1 MSKGLAGVKTL
12 TAKQIADKWKLP
24 LAVIAKKIAAGVK
37 VEKEHTTSLR
47 QANEIARDH
56 LGERPDYYE
65 KIHKMEKTKI
75 VKEDMTNVAGVSPR
89 VSTQNIRQMV
99 QGGRTPPSGTPNL
112 QTISTPGGLTGT
124 FSGNDAA
131 SKYAMDKQRHFDLNK
146 AASDGYKPITSNAP
160 RKDITSAAD
169 DQEAKRQAGTSGP
182 KDPEI
187 EKAVRNYRY
196 GVTNSDTTPS
206 SMKSDITPT
215 SAKTPTTPGS
225 VKVDAEI
232 QKYNN
237 IMHKGS
243 GSVQEENATGAV
255 RGLGYV
261 TGDPGVNAVDQY
273 INTNALAYDPFN
285 GAKLEFMKKFHN
297 KLHKGL
303 GFDEYNPTSKKLS
316 EAKLNELGEYDNKG
330 GSPGYEATSAPIRA
344 VRKRDVEEQSPANIS
359 YKERPMYE
367 KSTDNNPMPAGAER
381 GIYQEATYQGKK
393 VALNKPMKG
402 DVKKSKVYVDPDG
415 DGKAQKVNFGDK
427 KLSIKKD
434 QPNRKKS
441 YCARSGGITGKKDV
455 TSANYWS
462 RKAWNCNEMDISN
475 MRPSDNVID
484 RRPHSPSIMQ
494 AALNA
499 VKHVSDHMPG
509 AGIGRAIKKYND
521 SSNDVTGS
529 VTTVNEISAE
539 LVGKVSNARFFRGEA
554 PSRTLS
560 RAINKK
566 FIESGKKK
574 KEVKEDANRPDRDL
588 EARTYTGA
596 TGTTHTV
603 KEETKMDNKEL
614 INEALDCILE
624 DNLPEM
630 KDNLMKALQEKA
642 IEKLE
647 ERKKEIAANYFA
659 Q

>member
-75 VKEDMTNVAGVSPR
+75 VKED
-89 VSTQNIRQMV
+89 
-99 QGGRTPPSGTPNL
+99 
-112 QTISTPGGLTGT
+112 
-124 FSGNDAA
+124 
-131 SKYAMDKQRHFDLNK
+131 
-146 AASDGYKPITSNAP
+146 
-160 RKDITSAAD
+160 
-169 DQEAKRQAGTSGP
+169 
-182 KDPEI
+182 
-187 EKAVRNYRY
+187 
-196 GVTNSDTTPS
+196 
-206 SMKSDITPT
+206 
-215 SAKTPTTPGS
+215 
-225 VKVDAEI
+225 
-232 QKYNN
+232 
-237 IMHKGS
+237 
-243 GSVQEENATGAV
+243 NATGAV

-261 TGDPGVNAVDQY
+261 TGDPGVNYVDQY

-285 GAKLEFMKKFHN
+285 GAKLEFMRKFHN

-316 EAKLNELGEYDNKG
+316 EAKLNELGDYIKD

-344 VRKRDVEEQSPANIS
+344 VRKREVEEQSPANPS

-367 KSTDNNPMPAGAER
+367 KSTGNNPMPTGAER
-381 GIYQEATYQGKK
+381 GIY
-393 VALNKPMKG
+393 
-402 DVKKSKVYVDPDG
+402 
-415 DGKAQKVNFGDK
+415 
-427 KLSIKKD
+427 
-434 QPNRKKS
+434 
-441 YCARSGGITGKKDV
+441 
-455 TSANYWS
+455 
-462 RKAWNCNEMDISN
+462 
-475 MRPSDNVID
+475 
-484 RRPHSPSIMQ
+484 
-494 AALNA
+494 
-499 VKHVSDHMPG
+499 
-509 AGIGRAIKKYND
+509 
-521 SSNDVTGS
+521 
-529 VTTVNEISAE
+529 EISAE
-539 LVGKVSNARFFRGEA
+539 LVGKVSNARWRRGEA
-554 PSRTLS
+554 PSKTLT

-566 FIESGKKK
+566 FIESGKKKEEPK

-630 KDNLMKALQEKA
+630 KENLMLALQEKA
-642 IEKLE
+642 MEKLE

>member
-1 MSKGLAGVKTL
+1 MSKGLASVKTL
-12 TAKQIADKWKLP
+12 TAQEIAKKWNLP
-24 LAVIAKKIAAGVK
+24 LATVAKKIAAGVK
-37 VEKEHTTSLR
+37 VEKEHTKSTR

-75 VKEDMTNVAGVSPR
+75 VKED
-89 VSTQNIRQMV
+89 
-99 QGGRTPPSGTPNL
+99 
-112 QTISTPGGLTGT
+112 
-124 FSGNDAA
+124 
-131 SKYAMDKQRHFDLNK
+131 
-146 AASDGYKPITSNAP
+146 
-160 RKDITSAAD
+160 
-169 DQEAKRQAGTSGP
+169 
-182 KDPEI
+182 
-187 EKAVRNYRY
+187 
-196 GVTNSDTTPS
+196 
-206 SMKSDITPT
+206 
-215 SAKTPTTPGS
+215 
-225 VKVDAEI
+225 
-232 QKYNN
+232 
-237 IMHKGS
+237 
-243 GSVQEENATGAV
+243 NATGAV

-261 TGDPGVNAVDQY
+261 TGDPGVNYVDQY
-273 INTNALAYDPFN
+273 INTNALAYDPMN
-285 GAKLEFMKKFHN
+285 GAKLEFMRKFHN

-330 GSPGYEATSAPIRA
+330 GSPGYEETSAPIRA

-367 KSTDNNPMPAGAER
+367 KSTGNNPMPAGAER
-381 GIYQEATYQGKK
+381 GIYQEATYQGKE

-462 RKAWNCNEMDISN
+462 RKAWNCEEE
-475 MRPSDNVID
+475 
-484 RRPHSPSIMQ
+484 
-494 AALNA
+494 
-499 VKHVSDHMPG
+499 
-509 AGIGRAIKKYND
+509 
-521 SSNDVTGS
+521 
-529 VTTVNEISAE
+529 TVNEISAE

-554 PSRTLS
+554 PSRTLN
-560 RAINKK
+560 RAIVKK
-566 FIESGKKK
+566 FIESGKKKEPK

-642 IEKLE
+642 MEKLE

>member
-75 VKEDMTNVAGVSPR
+75 VKED
-89 VSTQNIRQMV
+89 
-99 QGGRTPPSGTPNL
+99 
-112 QTISTPGGLTGT
+112 
-124 FSGNDAA
+124 
-131 SKYAMDKQRHFDLNK
+131 
-146 AASDGYKPITSNAP
+146 
-160 RKDITSAAD
+160 
-169 DQEAKRQAGTSGP
+169 
-182 KDPEI
+182 
-187 EKAVRNYRY
+187 
-196 GVTNSDTTPS
+196 
-206 SMKSDITPT
+206 
-215 SAKTPTTPGS
+215 
-225 VKVDAEI
+225 
-232 QKYNN
+232 
-237 IMHKGS
+237 
-243 GSVQEENATGAV
+243 NATGAV

-261 TGDPGVNAVDQY
+261 TGDPGVNYVDQY

-330 GSPGYEATSAPIRA
+330 GMSGYEPTSAPIRA
-344 VRKRDVEEQSPANIS
+344 VRRRDVKEQSPANPS

-367 KSTDNNPMPAGAER
+367 KSTGNNPMPTGAER
-381 GIYQEATYQGKK
+381 GIY
-393 VALNKPMKG
+393 
-402 DVKKSKVYVDPDG
+402 
-415 DGKAQKVNFGDK
+415 
-427 KLSIKKD
+427 
-434 QPNRKKS
+434 
-441 YCARSGGITGKKDV
+441 
-455 TSANYWS
+455 
-462 RKAWNCNEMDISN
+462 
-475 MRPSDNVID
+475 
-484 RRPHSPSIMQ
+484 
-494 AALNA
+494 
-499 VKHVSDHMPG
+499 
-509 AGIGRAIKKYND
+509 
-521 SSNDVTGS
+521 
-529 VTTVNEISAE
+529 EISAE
-539 LVGKVSNARFFRGEA
+539 LVGKVSNARWRRGEA
-554 PSRTLS
+554 PSKTLT

-566 FIESGKKK
+566 FIETGKKK
-574 KEVKEDANRPDRDL
+574 EQPK
-588 EARTYTGA
+588 
-596 TGTTHTV
+596 TV

-642 IEKLE
+642 MEKLE